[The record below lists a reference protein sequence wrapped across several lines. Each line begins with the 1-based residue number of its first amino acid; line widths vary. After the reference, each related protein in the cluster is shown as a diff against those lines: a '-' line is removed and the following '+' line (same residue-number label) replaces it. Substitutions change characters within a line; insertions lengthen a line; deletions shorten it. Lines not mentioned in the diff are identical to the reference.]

1 MVWVGVLVTLVA
13 VACARLAFGTL
24 LPGMRASLGLD
35 YAQAGRLGTLTALG
49 YLLLLLPAGLLARR
63 WSSRGCVML
72 GLGLITLG
80 FAGLWQVRALLPLQ
94 LLMTGLGV
102 GTAFVFTPLI
112 SLLAGW
118 FPQQRGTVIGLAT
131 GGIGV
136 GLLLT
141 GLTVPWL
148 ARHAGPESWR
158 LVWAGFG
165 GLGLLTLLLVWAVLR
180 DPPAAQPRT
189 DQPRDAQPRD
199 AQPRGGTSAGPVTR
213 SGPPVYRQP
222 GVLRVGLAY
231 GLLGSAYSVQT
242 IFMPSYTL
250 SSGLNAASTGALVA
264 LSGLFSVFSGVAWGG
279 LSDRLGRTPA
289 LLLASALVLLT
300 LLAPVLWPLPATFV
314 LHWALL
320 GLTISGLFTLL
331 QAAGTDQVP
340 AADAPLALSTVTL
353 FFAVGQLLG
362 PALAGAVIEHTPGG
376 GGFRLT
382 FGAVSLAA
390 LLALGLCLRIHQQ
403 RQILPA
409 TA

>member
-13 VACARLAFGTL
+13 VACARLAYGTL
-24 LPGMRASLGLD
+24 LPGMRASLGLS
-35 YAQAGRLGTLTALG
+35 YLQAGRLGTLTSLG

-63 WSSRGCVML
+63 WSSRGCVLL

-80 FAGLWQVRALLPLQ
+80 FAGLWQVQALLPLQ

-118 FPQQRGTVIGLAT
+118 FPQRRGAVIGLAT

-141 GLTVPWL
+141 GLITPWL
-148 ARHAGPESWR
+148 ARQYGPDGWR

-165 GLGLLTLLLVWAVLR
+165 GLGTVTLLLVWAVLR
-180 DPPAAQPRT
+180 DPPAAHTVQGAAP
-189 DQPRDAQPRD
+189 P
-199 AQPRGGTSAGPVTR
+199 AGR
-213 SGPPVYRQP
+213 SGPAVYRQR

-231 GLLGSAYSVQT
+231 GLLGFAYSVQT

-250 SSGLNAASTGALVA
+250 GSGLGAAHTGALVA

-289 LLLASALVLLT
+289 LLLASALIFLTVLG
-300 LLAPVLWPLPATFV
+300 PVLWPVPAVFV

-331 QAAGTDQVP
+331 QAAGTDQVTP
-340 AADAPLALSTVTL
+340 ADAPLALSTVTL

-362 PALAGAVIEHTPGG
+362 PALAGALIEHTPGG
-376 GGFRLT
+376 DGFRLT
-382 FGAVSLAA
+382 FSLVSLAA
-390 LLALGLCLRIHQQ
+390 LTALGLCFRIHQ
-403 RQILPA
+403 RRPA
-409 TA
+409 PA